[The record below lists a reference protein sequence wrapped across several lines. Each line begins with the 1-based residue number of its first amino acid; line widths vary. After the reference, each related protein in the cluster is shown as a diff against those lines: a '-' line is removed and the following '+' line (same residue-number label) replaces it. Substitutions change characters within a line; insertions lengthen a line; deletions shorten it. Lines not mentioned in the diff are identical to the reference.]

1 MVTAAAF
8 ILQTPR
14 KCDFLYI
21 SGPGWGTHI
30 RQLWP
35 SSMLFSDK
43 TVYYRRRGN
52 RCKHNSGNSC
62 WLIHEAG
69 LATLWKE
76 AVRQATCNASMFCGC
91 MREGQAHSTAAT
103 KVKSIFFCGL
113 LFGWLYFPFL
123 VVSSVAQQTVARH
136 QLNTPTRIVEK
147 CKSRVFIQRILNFS
161 QKEHQFIA
169 EMLTQL

>member
-1 MVTAAAF
+1 MWF
-8 ILQTPR
+8 P
-14 KCDFLYI
+14 LYQWARL
-21 SGPGWGTHI
+21 GV
-30 RQLWP
+30 QLWP
-35 SSMLFSDK
+35 LSMLFSDK
-43 TVYYRRRGN
+43 TVYSRRRGN

-76 AVRQATCNASMFCGC
+76 AVRQPTCKANIFCGC

-103 KVKSIFFCGL
+103 KVKSIFSVGCCLDGF
-113 LFGWLYFPFL
+113 FFPFL

-136 QLNTPTRIVEK
+136 QLNTRTRIVEK

-169 EMLTQL
+169 ETLTQL